1 MSLSVKEIL
10 NIGKRQLEAQNIAD
24 AAIDSKMLYCHLMN
38 VSNARIILE
47 YQRILPDN
55 LCEKYFELLDRRC
68 TGEPVQYIIGTQEFM
83 GLEFRVNENVL
94 IPRQDT
100 ETLVE
105 DAISI
110 IRENRLRNEEFPIKK
125 KREYDVLDLC
135 CGSGAIGVS
144 LAVLCDNVKVTCSDV
159 SKDALEVARE
169 NASALSKSK
178 IEFKQG
184 NLLEP
189 FAKKLK
195 KRKFDLIISNPPYIR
210 SSVIPTL
217 QTEVKDH
224 EPMLALDGG
233 ENGLECYEKIISDAE
248 LCLNK
253 EGVLMFEIGH
263 DQKDDLIRLLEDNG
277 AFRDIRGLKDLA
289 GRDRIIVA
297 VLEDKK
303 KRNKSA

>member
-10 NIGKRQLEAQNIAD
+10 NIGKRQLEEYNIAD
-24 AAIDSKMLYCHLMN
+24 AAIDAKILYCHLMN
-38 VSNARIILE
+38 VSTARLILE
-47 YQRILPDN
+47 YQKILSDSQ
-55 LCEKYFELLDRRC
+55 CEKYFALLDRRSK
-68 TGEPVQYIIGTQEFM
+68 GEPVQYIIGTQDFM
-83 GLEFRVNENVL
+83 GLEFKVNENVL

-105 DAISI
+105 DAMSI
-110 IRENRLRNEEFPIKK
+110 ISENKLRNEDFPVKK
-125 KREYDVLDLC
+125 KKNMEILDLC

-144 LAVLCDNVKVTCSDV
+144 LAALCPDVKVTCADISEKAI
-159 SKDALEVARE
+159 SVAKE
-169 NASALSKSK
+169 NAAALAKGK
-178 IEFKQG
+178 VEFKQG

-189 FAKKLK
+189 FIKKFK
-195 KRKFDLIISNPPYIR
+195 KRKFDLIISNPPYIK

-233 ENGLECYEKIISDAE
+233 ESGLDFYEEIIGQAAQ
-248 LCLNK
+248 CLNK
-253 EGVLMFEIGH
+253 EGILMFETGH
-263 DQKDDLIRLLEDNG
+263 DQKEDLIRILEENG
-277 AFRDIRGLKDLA
+277 SFRDIKGLKDLA

-303 KRNKSA
+303 KRK